1 MSARQLSLKALVLLS
16 SGTVVLGGCGEEP
29 VTETQDARLATVE
42 QGSICGPTEDWS
54 DVEPWAS
61 AWGGNSGN
69 FVLRSQR
76 AVAFIRHRVTGAAQC
91 TGSLIAENLVLTA
104 GHCFS
109 STADALNYEAVF
121 DYQVDTAGTPRTPW
135 VFPIVEGLEDST
147 GGIDFAVVRLAS
159 NVGNTFG
166 SLRLGDRLPTT
177 GELLRI
183 IQHPRGLMK
192 KHHQGSYASRAANG
206 SLQYVDVDTDHGSSG
221 SPVLSTHGDVV
232 GVHTHGG
239 CTSTGGSNSGSSM
252 VDIYDNSTV
261 IPALVHFEA
270 GGNLTSLGRITMSTT
285 TQSCTR
291 GGNWHD
297 MANGCGLRLNVGD
310 VVTVSCTTNGQSG
323 RWIDGFYASGATLN
337 FSNWSDTNAT
347 ATFTYTGTGV
357 RVYCNFID

>member
-1 MSARQLSLKALVLLS
+1 VLPSLWLVVDL
-16 SGTVVLGGCGEEP
+16 TPEV
-29 VTETQDARLATVE
+29 QDAPLATAR

-76 AVAFIRHRVTGAAQC
+76 AVALIRHRVTGVAQC
-91 TGSLIAENLVLTA
+91 TGSLIAENILLTA

-109 STADALNYEAVF
+109 STADALNYEVVF
-121 DYQVDTAGTPRTPW
+121 DYQVDTASTPRTTT
-135 VFPIVEGLEDST
+135 VVQIAEGLEDST
-147 GGIDFAVVRLAS
+147 GGFDFAVVRLAS
-159 NVGNTFG
+159 NAGNTFG

-192 KHHQGSYASRAANG
+192 KHHQGSYSSRALNG
-206 SLQYVDVDTDHGSSG
+206 SLHYVDVDTDGGSSG
-221 SPVLSTHGDVV
+221 SAVLSTYGDVV
-232 GVHTHGG
+232 AVHTNGG
-239 CTSTGGSNSGSSM
+239 CTSTGGTNSGASM

-261 IPALVHFEA
+261 IPALVHFET
-270 GGNLTSLGRITMSTT
+270 GGNTTSLGRITMSTS

-297 MANGCGLRLNVGD
+297 MVNGCGLRLNVGD
-310 VVTVSCTTNGQSG
+310 VVTVNCTTNGQSG
-323 RWIDGFYASGATLN
+323 RWLDGFFASGATLS
-337 FSNWSDTNAT
+337 FSAWSDTNAT

-357 RVYCNFID
+357 RVFCNFID